1 MLSHR
6 VSGSRIKNTI
16 TINTKKTKSNK
27 HKLLID
33 GGMTLW
39 RRELRTEKGKNPRHM
54 VCLDTAY
61 FDETKK
67 LLLKVL

>member
-39 RRELRTEKGKNPRHM
+39 RRELRTEKGKIQGIWCVWIPLILMKPKN
-54 VCLDTAY
+54 Y
-61 FDETKK
+61 Y
-67 LLLKVL
+67 